1 MVAATAQLDA
11 RSTATPPQK
20 STGKVRLMSLDRLDG
35 RTIACRRARELVS
48 SLQADLGGTD
58 HLSEGTK
65 QLVRR
70 AAVLGVF
77 IENSEAAW
85 LAGQEVALGD
95 YLSAVNSQRRV
106 LTTIGLERHQRDVT
120 PSLADIADEIA
131 AEEAEREAAE

>member
-1 MVAATAQLDA
+1 
-11 RSTATPPQK
+11 
-20 STGKVRLMSLDRLDG
+20 MSLDRLDG

-58 HLSEGTK
+58 RLSEGTK

-106 LTTIGLERHQRDVT
+106 LTTIGLERRAREVT
-120 PSLADIADEIA
+120 PSVAEYVANTAADE
-131 AEEAEREAAE
+131 EASAG